1 MTGYFE
7 IRTRSD
13 GQFVFNLKAENHEI
27 ILTSEAYATKA
38 ACVNGIESVK
48 KNAPDDDRF
57 RRTTTPDGKFRFAL
71 AAPNGQVVGGS
82 EYYETEAERED
93 GIKFVKINA
102 PDAEVK
108 DLADFRP
115 L

>member
-1 MTGYFE
+1 MIGYFE
-7 IRTRSD
+7 IRTRTD
-13 GQFVFNLKAENHEI
+13 GQFMFNLKAGDHET
-27 ILTSEAYATKA
+27 ILTSEAYTTKA
-38 ACVNGIESVK
+38 ACLNGIESVK
-48 KNAPDDDRF
+48 KNAPDDVRY

-82 EYYETEAERED
+82 ESYETEAARES
-93 GIKFVKINA
+93 GIESVKTNA

-108 DLADFRP
+108 DLAEFKP

>member
-1 MTGYFE
+1 MAGKFE
-7 IRTRSD
+7 ITQSKS
-13 GQFVFNLKAENHEI
+13 GKFMFNLKADNHEI
-27 ILTSEAYATKA
+27 ILTSEAYTTKA
-38 ACVNGIESVK
+38 ACINGIESVK
-48 KNAPDDDRF
+48 KNAPDDDRY
-57 RRTTTPDGKFRFAL
+57 RRITTPDGKFRFAL

-82 EYYETEAERED
+82 ESFETEGARDD
-93 GIKFVKINA
+93 GIESVKVNA

>member
-1 MTGYFE
+1 MVGYFE
-7 IRTRSD
+7 ITTRSD
-13 GQFVFNLKAENHEI
+13 GQFMFNLKAHNHEI
-27 ILTSEAYATKA
+27 VLGSEAYTTKA
-38 ACVNGIESVK
+38 ACMNGVESVK
-48 KNAPDDDRF
+48 KNAPDDDRY

-82 EYYETEAERED
+82 EYYETEAARED
-93 GIKFVKINA
+93 GIKSVKINA

>member
-1 MTGYFE
+1 M
-7 IRTRSD
+7 
-13 GQFVFNLKAENHEI
+13 
-27 ILTSEAYATKA
+27 
-38 ACVNGIESVK
+38 NGVESVK
-48 KNAPDDDRF
+48 KNAPDDDRY

-82 EYYETEAERED
+82 EYYETEAARED
-93 GIKFVKINA
+93 GIQFVKMNA

>member
-1 MTGYFE
+1 MAGYFE

-13 GQFVFNLKAENHEI
+13 GQFMFTLKDDDHQI
-27 ILTSEAYATKA
+27 ILSSEAYTTKA

-48 KNAPDDDRF
+48 KNAPDDDRY
-57 RRTTTPDGKFRFAL
+57 RRTTTPDGKFGFAL
-71 AAPNGQVVGGS
+71 AAPNGQVVGGG
-82 EYYETEAERED
+82 EHYENDAARDD
-93 GIKFVKINA
+93 GIQSVKTNA

-108 DLADFRP
+108 DLADFKP